1 MLKIRNFRNLHV
13 PKLNKVMIKSMTG
26 YGKSVAETPQK
37 KISFEIKSL
46 NSKQLDL
53 SAKLPWLY
61 KEKEL
66 EIRNIISQKLER
78 GKIDLTIFID
88 TLDDDFVPTIN
99 KSVVKNYYNQLKEI
113 AKDLDLDSGE
123 QILSIIMRFPDTLNT
138 QKAELSEVEWD
149 LVKEQLNEAITML
162 DLYRME
168 EGNALEKDIRN
179 SISRIMNSLNM
190 IESFEDGRIQKTRE
204 RLIAILAESGATEN
218 IDRNRFE
225 QELIFYLEK
234 YDINE
239 EKVRLRKHCEY
250 FVETLDSK
258 TSNGKVLGFI
268 TQEIGREINTIGSK
282 ANDASIQK
290 LVVMMKDDLE
300 KIKEQTLNVL

>member
-1 MLKIRNFRNLHV
+1 
-13 PKLNKVMIKSMTG
+13 MIKSMTG
-26 YGKSVAETPQK
+26 YGKAVAETPQK

-66 EIRNIISQKLER
+66 EIRNMVSQKLER
-78 GKIDLTIFID
+78 GKIDLTIYID
-88 TLDDDFVPTIN
+88 NLDDEFVPSIN
-99 KSVVKNYYNQLKEI
+99 KSIVINYYNQLREI
-113 AKDLDLDSGE
+113 SGE
-123 QILSIIMRFPDTLNT
+123 LGLDFNDQVLSTIMRFPDTLNT
-138 QKAELSEVEWD
+138 QKPELSESEWD
-149 LVKEQLNEAITML
+149 MVRGQLNEAMIML

-179 SISRIMNSLNM
+179 SISRILVSLER
-190 IESFEDGRIQKTRE
+190 IESFEEGRILKTRE
-204 RLIAILAESGATEN
+204 RLLSILEDSGASQN
-218 IDRNRFE
+218 IDKDRFE

-250 FVETLDSK
+250 FLETLEST

-268 TQEIGREINTIGSK
+268 SQEIGREINTIGSK

-300 KIKEQTLNVL
+300 KIKEQTLNIL